1 MAHAL
6 LQKWQQYA
14 VLKACMHHK
23 AASCTNDWVSSL
35 KISKTPIPMRRRIIL
50 CLSGGLFGGI
60 EEPTTIGGKSDTPES
75 SFSRQVSSTIGG
87 VPSARKGNGD
97 GGMFSDAEP
106 TPVFPALQAGARLGG
121 GISDI
126 GAESGGLFDSL
137 PLPSEVDNKPGVPT
151 PVVPNEKASDEIDDF
166 FSTLESVASGGGNSD
181 PPPVRG
187 PIFGHDASAGG
198 ESEDDVFASPFT
210 ADADQVTGGR
220 GLTASSDTV
229 RHSALAGGAG
239 TSLFDR
245 PEFSIDSAD
254 KDGKMFGL
262 GGGGGGEEGRVS
274 FLSAMGVTDRSLGG
288 DGGGKGGEGDDDR
301 EGMVEVS
308 F

>member
-1 MAHAL
+1 MEEP
-6 LQKWQQYA
+6 
-14 VLKACMHHK
+14 
-23 AASCTNDWVSSL
+23 AASGDNL
-35 KISKTPIPMRRRIIL
+35 
-50 CLSGGLFGGI
+50 
-60 EEPTTIGGKSDTPES
+60 DTPAPT
-75 SFSRQVSSTIGG
+75 FSQQVSSTIGG
-87 VPSARKGNGD
+87 VPSARKGNSG

-106 TPVFPALQAGARLGG
+106 EPLLPASQAGARLGG

-137 PLPSEVDNKPGVPT
+137 PLPSEVDKKPDSPT
-151 PVVPNEKASDEIDDF
+151 TVVPNEKAADEIDDF

-181 PPPVRG
+181 PAPVRG

-198 ESEDDVFASPFT
+198 ESEDDIFSSPFT
-210 ADADQVTGGR
+210 ADADQVTEGR
-220 GLTASSDTV
+220 GLTASSDAA
-229 RHSALAGGAG
+229 RRPAPAGGAG

-254 KDGKMFGL
+254 KDGHMFGL
-262 GGGGGGEEGRVS
+262 GGGDGGEEGRAS

-288 DGGGKGGEGDDDR
+288 DGGGKGGEGDEDR